1 MDNIKKKVQIVV
13 ARYNEDIAWLLPY
26 KDITVIYNKGEFNQL
41 LNRFN
46 IINLKNYGR
55 ESHTYL
61 YHIINNYENL
71 TEKII
76 FFQGKI
82 SDHKILEIEDYFKNN
97 DFIGKFSELNIDTL
111 KNNIEHYGKWKK
123 DYKNGNM
130 KLSSYTPYDW
140 LTKIIGVDLDNN
152 LDISKVVW
160 GANFSLSR
168 NLILNK
174 PKIFYENILR
184 YIDFHINPE
193 EGHFLERTWYLIFN
207 NNFIPKNKIGYINFN
222 NDFNKVKDI
231 LFKLNQYEEIHVWNS
246 IITNYEYGLINKI
259 NYTPKNNK
267 YLIINPKIIDSSFNI
282 TIKSNNDSHILIE
295 FNEKNVYEIV
305 LGGWNNTRSIIRD
318 YVNNKIINVY
328 EKSTLDANNF
338 INFKFIISEKIKIY
352 NEDNLIFDF
361 NNIFEIY
368 DIKSIKIKSNFN
380 SDAFWD
386 YEHNDENY
394 NKIKFFLCNSTYDNI
409 DIFYQ
414 NNYLDYYVNE
424 INILEYL

>member
-13 ARYNEDIAWLLPY
+13 ARYNEDISWLLPY

-41 LNRFN
+41 LNHFN

-184 YIDFHINPE
+184 YIDFHVNPE

-222 NDFNKVKDI
+222 NKFNKIKDI

-267 YLIINPKIIDSSFNI
+267 YLIINPKIINNSFNI
-282 TIKSNNDSHILIE
+282 TIKSNNDAHILIE
-295 FNEKNVYEIV
+295 FNEKNIYEIV

-352 NEDNLIFDF
+352 NEDNLIFDL

-368 DIKSIKIKSNFN
+368 DIKNIKIKSNFN

-386 YEHNDENY
+386 YEHHDENY

-409 DIFYQ
+409 NIFYQ